1 MTYSNLVNYFKAKA
15 LIVNPSGTFI
25 HGKKPD
31 ASLTSSSTVF
41 PLIWV
46 APFREST
53 DRIKGNINRQI
64 TIAFFDQDSPNKTL
78 DQRQA
83 LIQSMWALKESFM
96 TSINN
101 DLPRVLSTANES
113 ATPEYSQ
120 LAGTVS
126 GYAISFNIQSKI
138 PC

>member
-1 MTYSNLVNYFKAKA
+1 
-15 LIVNPSGTFI
+15 
-25 HGKKPD
+25 
-31 ASLTSSSTVF
+31 
-41 PLIWV
+41 
-46 APFREST
+46 
-53 DRIKGNINRQI
+53 
-64 TIAFFDQDSPNKTL
+64 
-78 DQRQA
+78 
-83 LIQSMWALKESFM
+83 LIQGMWALKESFM
-96 TSINN
+96 VSINN